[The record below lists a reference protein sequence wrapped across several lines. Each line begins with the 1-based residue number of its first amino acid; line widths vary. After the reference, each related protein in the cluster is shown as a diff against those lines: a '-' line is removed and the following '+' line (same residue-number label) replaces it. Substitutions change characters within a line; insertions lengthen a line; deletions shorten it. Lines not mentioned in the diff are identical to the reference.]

1 MFCAIFSNGK
11 ILADTLECQTP
22 KKSKWLQA
30 IIILAQIWI
39 NFNQGFKRYCHFHVH
54 DIFSN
59 SP

>member
-30 IIILAQIWI
+30 IIILAQDMDKFQSRVQEILS
-39 NFNQGFKRYCHFHVH
+39 
-54 DIFSN
+54 FSC
-59 SP
+59 S